1 MYPQPNHTTLE
12 LGAMYNP
19 LTNSEQAYEEVWI
32 DYSASTVNGSRW
44 SVVVDLEDLE
54 HKAKG
59 RVVRV
64 GEHCQAILKVGDQV
78 TVERWKF
85 EASTLY
91 KDGMSDWKRVARLGD
106 LFVPVS
112 LAFKPESL
120 IEGNTLTFGDYKWVV
135 KEVYSW

>member
-19 LTNSEQAYEEVWI
+19 LTNSVQAYEEVWV
-32 DYSASTVNGSRW
+32 DYSASAVGGSRW
-44 SVVVDLEDLE
+44 SVVVDLKDIAHE
-54 HKAKG
+54 ARG

-85 EASTLY
+85 EVSD
-91 KDGMSDWKRVARLGD
+91 KDSKGDWKRLARLGD
-106 LFVPVS
+106 MFLPVS

-120 IEGNTLTFGDYKWVV
+120 IEGNTLTFGDYKWMV

>member
-19 LTNSEQAYEEVWI
+19 LTNSEQAYEEVWV
-32 DYSASTVNGSRW
+32 DYSASTVAGSRW
-44 SVVVDLEDLE
+44 SAVVDLEDLE

-85 EASTLY
+85 EVPEKDST
-91 KDGMSDWKRVARLGD
+91 GDWKRLARLGD
-106 LFVPVS
+106 LFLPVS